1 MIFLS
6 LEDYFYNITPV
17 KRWGF
22 ATIFILVGSIWQ
34 YKRFANNYSYQKLS
48 AQKMYAQQKLL
59 SELKNIL
66 AKKNTIVEYCDFYKL
81 DYAELK
87 ILLVEMANSNNYIKN
102 IVLEPDL
109 EPEKEKILV
118 HLDFDS

>member
-1 MIFLS
+1 
-6 LEDYFYNITPV
+6 
-17 KRWGF
+17 
-22 ATIFILVGSIWQ
+22 
-34 YKRFANNYSYQKLS
+34 
-48 AQKMYAQQKLL
+48 MYAQQKLL
-59 SELKNIL
+59 KELKNIL
-66 AKKNTIVEYCDFYKL
+66 AKKNTTQEYCDFYKL

-102 IVLEPDL
+102 IVLEPGC